1 MDIKAR
7 IENSV
12 KQIINEELGTSIH
25 PDKLSAITAR
35 INDKLS
41 TSINPDELVLLQ
53 MISEE
58 KTKKE
63 MAVVS
68 VIGQDSVGIVADVT
82 RVLAESSVNIEGMNQ
97 AIVSGYFALILT
109 IDVSAM
115 NISLEKLQE
124 MMNIIASKKN
134 LKIYIQHENIFRSMN
149 RI

>member
-12 KQIINEELGTSIH
+12 KQILNEELGDSIH
-25 PDKLSAITAR
+25 PDKLSSISDK
-35 INDKLS
+35 INERLS
-41 TSINPDELVLLQ
+41 TSVNPDELVLLR

-58 KTKKE
+58 KTDKE

-68 VIGQDSVGIVADVT
+68 VIGQDSVGIVAEVT
-82 RVLAESSVNIEGMNQ
+82 KVLAESSANIEGMNQ

-109 IDVSAM
+109 IDVSSM
-115 NISLEKLQE
+115 KITIDKLQE
-124 MMNIIASKKN
+124 LMNTVAEKKN

>member
-1 MDIKAR
+1 MDIKER

-12 KQIINEELGTSIH
+12 KLIINEVLGDSIH
-25 PDKLSAITAR
+25 PEKLALICEK

-41 TSINPDELVLLQ
+41 TSVTPDELVLLR
-53 MISEE
+53 MISGD
-58 KTKKE
+58 KKNKE

-68 VIGQDSVGIVADVT
+68 VIGQDSVGIVAEVT
-82 RVLAESSVNIEGMNQ
+82 RVLAESSANIEGMNQ
-97 AIVSGYFALILT
+97 AIVTGYFALILT

-115 NISLEKLQE
+115 NVSLDKLQE
-124 MMNIIASKKN
+124 LMDVIADRKN

>member
-1 MDIKAR
+1 MDIKER

-12 KQIINEELGTSIH
+12 RRIIQEELGGSIH
-25 PDKLSAITAR
+25 PDKVSSITDK
-35 INDKLS
+35 INAKLS
-41 TSINPDELVLLQ
+41 TSVNPDELVLLR
-53 MISEE
+53 MISGE

-68 VIGQDSVGIVADVT
+68 VIGQDSVGIVAEVT
-82 RVLAESSVNIEGMNQ
+82 RVLADSSANIEGMNQ

-109 IDVSAM
+109 IDVSSM
-115 NISLEKLQE
+115 KIPIDKLQE
-124 MMNIIASKKN
+124 LMNVIAEKKN